1 MGFPPGSTAD
11 VVARVLATRLAAAG
25 QPHIVD
31 NRPGAGG
38 RLAVDNIKQ
47 ARADGSAL
55 LVTPD
60 AMMTLYPKVYRRLS
74 YDPLLDFTPVTT
86 LATVPLCISIG
97 PLVPGEVGT
106 LAEFVRWASAHP
118 EKASFGTSGAG
129 TTLHFTGWGLAQAA
143 RIELAH
149 VPYRGSILALQDMV
163 GGQIAASVNPLG
175 EVLPFAAEGR
185 ARILAV
191 SSAERSPYA
200 PSAPTLREAGFAA
213 LESMTWFG
221 LFLPAKAP
229 DSVVRPL
236 QLAAAQAVNS
246 SEAREV
252 LSKMALTPA
261 VLSPEQFKAL
271 IQADQAHWAPIVRQM
286 GYVIE
291 E

>member
-1 MGFPPGSTAD
+1 
-11 VVARVLATRLAAAG
+11 
-25 QPHIVD
+25 
-31 NRPGAGG
+31 
-38 RLAVDNIKQ
+38 
-47 ARADGSAL
+47 
-55 LVTPD
+55 
-60 AMMTLYPKVYRRLS
+60 MMTLYPKVYRRLT

-97 PLVPGEVGT
+97 PLVPSEVRT

-143 RIELAH
+143 RIELTH
-149 VPYRGSILALQDMV
+149 VPYRGSSLALQDMV

-175 EVLPFAAEGR
+175 EVLAFAAEGK

-191 SSAERSPYA
+191 SSPVRSSYA
-200 PSAPTLREAGFAA
+200 PSIPTVREAGFAA

-236 QLAAAQAVNS
+236 QLAAAQAFNS
-246 SEAREV
+246 VEAREV

-261 VLSPEQFKAL
+261 ALSPEHFKAL
-271 IQADQAHWAPIVRQM
+271 IQADQEYWAPIVRQT
-286 GYVIE
+286 GYVME

>member
-1 MGFPPGSTAD
+1 M
-11 VVARVLATRLAAAG
+11 LATRLAATG
-25 QPHIVD
+25 QSHIVE

-38 RLAVDNIKQ
+38 RLAVDNIKR

-86 LATVPLCISIG
+86 LVTVPLCISIG
-97 PLVPGEVGT
+97 PAVPGEART
-106 LAEFVRWASAHP
+106 LDEFVRWAAANP
-118 EKASFGTSGAG
+118 GKASFGTSGAG

-143 RIELAH
+143 RIELTH

-191 SSAERSPYA
+191 SSPARSPYA
-200 PSAPTLREAGFAA
+200 PSVPTVREAGFAA
-213 LESMTWFG
+213 LESVTWFG

-229 DSVVRPL
+229 DSVLRPL
-236 QLAAAQAVNS
+236 HIAAAQAVNS
-246 SEAREV
+246 AEAREV

-261 VLSPEQFKAL
+261 ALRPEEFKAL
-271 IQADQAHWAPIVRQM
+271 IQADQAHWAPIVQRT
-286 GYVIE
+286 GYVLE